1 MLQQPELYLWMALYV
16 FSLGQ
21 CMHQLSE
28 LSFIIPLTGD
38 QPTLNELIKF
48 QGRTGRINIPQEI
61 GTNFTNFGILLLN
74 EQRGNRIDSIIH
86 ECRDNPEKITLR
98 IFQEWIAGRGKLPVS
113 WDTLIEVLRD
123 IDLGTLADDIAAV
136 K

>member
-1 MLQQPELYLWMALYV
+1 
-16 FSLGQ
+16 
-21 CMHQLSE
+21 MHQLSE

-48 QGRTGRINIPQEI
+48 QGRKGRINIPQEI